1 MQVIWSAAESKREE
15 EKAKGVNP
23 EEAGE
28 NPDIVPFEDN
38 EEDDEE
44 EEEEE
49 SEEEDE
55 NYSQNLNAAQGR
67 GRGRGAMWPPLLPM
81 GRGAR
86 PMPAVRG
93 FPPVMMG
100 AEGYGYGAIG
110 PDGFPMPD
118 LFGVGPRGFGPFG
131 PMAPRFPND
140 FSAMSQ
146 GFSSMNGTGP
156 GMFHGRA
163 SQPGTVFAAAGL
175 GMMMG
180 AGRGPGPFMG
190 GMGMAAARGNRPIG
204 GMPPFRPPLPP
215 GPPPQGNSRMAK
227 KDQRSLA
234 QERYPPASDQSK
246 GSEGDGPNED
256 EMKLAQPPRG
266 AQEDSFVGH
275 SNYRQDESESEDE
288 APRRYRHGEGKK
300 RRRDSDGAIA
310 SDH

>member
-1 MQVIWSAAESKREE
+1 
-15 EKAKGVNP
+15 
-23 EEAGE
+23 
-28 NPDIVPFEDN
+28 
-38 EEDDEE
+38 
-44 EEEEE
+44 
-49 SEEEDE
+49 
-55 NYSQNLNAAQGR
+55 
-67 GRGRGAMWPPLLPM
+67 
-81 GRGAR
+81 
-86 PMPAVRG
+86 
-93 FPPVMMG
+93 MG
-100 AEGYGYGAIG
+100 AEGYAYGAIG

-163 SQPGTVFAAAGL
+163 SQPGTVFPAAGL

-204 GMPPFRPPLPP
+204 GMPAFRPPLPP
-215 GPPPQGNSRMAK
+215 GPPPQGNSRMVK
-227 KDQRSLA
+227 KDQRSSA
-234 QERYPPASDQSK
+234 QERYLPASDQSK
-246 GSEGDGPNED
+246 GSEVDGPNVD
-256 EMKLAQPPRG
+256 EMKLSQPPRG
-266 AQEDSFVGH
+266 TQEDSFVGH

-288 APRRYRHGEGKK
+288 APRRYRHGEGKR

-310 SDH
+310 SEV